1 MSFVSLAF
9 FIFVGLTVAAYY
21 AVPKQYR
28 WTVLLIT
35 SIIFYVMAASWL
47 ALWMVVTIVTTFVAG
62 LWMEKIH
69 NAQKAALQ
77 QAEKAEK
84 KQIRAQFTRKAKW
97 LLAGVLVLNF
107 GLLAAFKYLGLFASL
122 AASLCQKLG
131 FAVEQPHLQL
141 IMPLGISFYT
151 FQAMG
156 YLIDLY
162 RGRVQADHNIIKFAL
177 FLCFF
182 PQIVQG
188 PISRYGELAHQL
200 YDGNDFDYENL
211 RRGALLGLFG
221 LFKKLVIADRI
232 GVAVNIIFD
241 EFPTYTGWYLA
252 FGVLLYSIQI
262 YCDFSG
268 GIDIAAGVAQML
280 GIKLPKNFERP
291 YFSRNISE
299 FWRRW
304 HMTLGGWCRD
314 YIFYPM
320 SLSSG
325 VSKLSK
331 KCRKRFG
338 NTYGKMI
345 PVILTQTVTFVIIGL
360 WHGAQF
366 MHVFFGLY
374 HGGLVVLAIVFE
386 PLLKK
391 INEKLRINPKNP
403 VFIGWQILRTF
414 ALCVFSRYFA
424 RPVSFRQS
432 CAMIGATFQRSA
444 VPFSLKVLGLTYR
457 EWLFVLFACGILFVI
472 SVFQERGVDVGGR
485 ILGLPAVPRWLL
497 YIGMTLFVLIFAAY
511 GIGYDAASF
520 IYMGF

>member
-9 FIFVGLTVAAYY
+9 FIFVGITVIAYY

-28 WTVLLIT
+28 WTVLLV
-35 SIIFYVMAASWL
+35 SSVIFYIMAASWL
-47 ALWMVVTIVTTFVAG
+47 ALWMVATIITTFFAG

-84 KQIRAQFTRKAKW
+84 KLIRARYTRKAKW
-97 LLAGVLVLNF
+97 LLAGVLVFNF
-107 GLLAAFKYLGLFASL
+107 GLLAVFKYCNLFFSL
-122 AASLCQKLG
+122 VAAVGQWLG
-131 FAVEQPHLQL
+131 FAVQEQRFDL

-162 RGRVQADHNIIKFAL
+162 RGRVQADHNIVKFSL

-200 YDGNDFDYENL
+200 YEGNDFDYDNL

-221 LFKKLVIADRI
+221 LFKKLVIADRVA
-232 GVAVNIIFD
+232 VAVNLIFD
-241 EFPTYTGWYLA
+241 QYPTYTGWYLA

-268 GIDIAAGVAQML
+268 GVDIAAGVAKMM
-280 GIKLPKNFERP
+280 GITLPKNFERP
-291 YFSRNISE
+291 YFSRNITE

-304 HMTLGGWCRD
+304 HMTLGTWCRD

-331 KCRKRFG
+331 KCRKAFG

-374 HGGLVVLAIVFE
+374 HGGLVVLSIIFE

-391 INEKLRINPKNP
+391 IDEKLKINPKNP

-414 ALCVFSRYFA
+414 ILVVFGRYFA
-424 RPVSFRQS
+424 RPASFRQGCS
-432 CAMIGATFQRSA
+432 MIVNTFRPSS
-444 VPFSLKVLGLTYR
+444 VPFSLKVLMPGR
-457 EWLFVLFACGILFVI
+457 EWVFVLLACGILFAI
-472 SVFQERGVDVGGR
+472 SVMQERGVDVGGR
-485 ILGLPAVPRWLL
+485 ILALPAVKRWLV
-497 YIGMTLFVLIFAAY
+497 YIVMVFFVLLFAAY
-511 GIGYDAASF
+511 GTGYNAANF

>member
-1 MSFVSLAF
+1 MSFVSLPF
-9 FIFVGLTVAAYY
+9 FVFVAAVVVFYY
-21 AVPKQYR
+21 AAPKRFR
-28 WTVLLIT
+28 WIVLLAG
-35 SIIFYVMAASWL
+35 SVIFYVMAVGYL
-47 ALWMVVTIVTTFVAG
+47 ALWILVTICTTFFAG
-62 LWMEKIH
+62 LWMERIH
-69 NAQKAALQ
+69 AAQKDAVQ
-77 QAEKAEK
+77 RAEKAER
-84 KQIRAQFTRKAKW
+84 KQVRARYTRKAKR
-97 LLAGVLVLNF
+97 LLVLVLVVNF
-107 GLLAAFKYLGLFASL
+107 GLLAAFKYLTPVATL
-122 AASLCQKLG
+122 AAALARRLG
-131 FAVEQPHLQL
+131 FAAGAPRFEL

-162 RGRVQADHNIIKFAL
+162 RGRVQADHNVLKFAL

-188 PISRYGELAHQL
+188 PISRYSELAGQL
-200 YDGNDFDYENL
+200 YEGNDFDYENL

-221 LFKKLVIADRI
+221 LFKKLVIADRVV
-232 GVAVNIIFD
+232 VAVNTIFD
-241 EFPTYTGWYLA
+241 NYPTYTGWYLA

-268 GIDIAAGVAQML
+268 GIDIAAGVARML
-280 GIKLPKNFERP
+280 GITLPKNFERP

-304 HMTLGGWCRD
+304 HMTLGAWCRD

-325 VSKLSK
+325 VNQLSK
-331 KCRKRFG
+331 KCRKRLG
-338 NTYGKMI
+338 TTYGKMI

-374 HGGLVVLAIVFE
+374 HGGLVVLSILFE
-386 PLLKK
+386 PLAKK

-403 VFIGWQILRTF
+403 IFVGWQTVRTF
-414 ALCVFSRYFA
+414 ALVVFSRYFA

-432 CAMIGATFQRSA
+432 CSMILATFRRA
-444 VPFSLKVLGLTYR
+444 ELPFSIGNLGLTMR
-457 EWLFVLFACGILFVI
+457 EWAVLVVACGLLFFI
-472 SVFQERGVDVGGR
+472 SVLQERGTDVGGR
-485 ILGLPAVPRWLL
+485 ILHLRAVPRWAM
-497 YIGMTLFVLIFAAY
+497 YISMTFLVLMFAAY
-511 GIGYDAASF
+511 GEGYDAASF